1 MKRILFLSISI
12 VSSFILQAQKKN
24 SKTETIKVWGA
35 CEMCKER
42 IENAAYKAGV
52 SKANWS
58 VETHFL
64 TVSYDSIKISKQ
76 KIERKIADVGHD
88 TEEFISKEET
98 YQALPDCCHYLRKDG
113 DAAGHISLTNPTQ
126 HAITGIVLE
135 ENNKGK
141 FTPLANASIKYISHN
156 SSTIVTDS
164 TGIFK
169 MNVALPATVQ
179 VSYVGFVS
187 DTLYINDADDLKII
201 LKTSSNNKLTEVIIS
216 SKTPPT
222 YVSRFSTLNTLNL
235 SAKELTKAACCNL
248 SESFETSPSV
258 DVSYADAV
266 TGMKQIQLLGLS
278 GNYSQM
284 LVENMPALRGLPGS
298 FGLTFIPG
306 PWVESIQVTKGTGSV
321 VNGYES
327 IAGQINV
334 EEKKP
339 DGAEKLLVNLYGND
353 MGRLEAN
360 INLAQKINNKWST
373 ALLLHGNN
381 VSMKTDKNNDGF
393 LDLPIGNQ
401 INAINRWK
409 YIDNKG
415 FIFQAAIKAL
425 KDKRQAGQMDF
436 NPATDKFTM
445 NAYGVGLTAEQYEA
459 QTKIGYVFPQ
469 QKYKSIGVMM
479 SGVHYKSDAY
489 YGLTPYKGDQKSF
502 YANLIYQSI
511 IGNSNHKFRTG
522 FSWVYDKY
530 DENYKSTSYKRT
542 ENVPGLFFEYT
553 FNGIKDLE
561 VIAGIRSDF
570 HNEYKTQITPRL
582 HAKYTAGKNTSFRL
596 SVGSGFRTANIFA
609 ENTGLMASSR
619 QFVITGSSLYG
630 YGLQPEKATN
640 YGLGILQNFKR
651 KNRAGSISL
660 DAYHTQFNNQVV
672 IDLDTHPQRVYFS
685 NLIGASF
692 STSIQ
697 LEVNYPLFPGFDVR
711 AAYRWLNVKT
721 TYNGQ
726 LMEKPLTAKNRAFI
740 NLAYEANGGWKF
752 DYTMQWLSSKRLP
765 NTSSNP
771 VDKQMGSYS
780 PGYVMANAQVSKQ
793 FGKNFE
799 VYLGS
804 ENLGNFS
811 QKTVIID
818 AANPFSNY
826 FDASM
831 VWGPV
836 SGRMIYS
843 GVRYKLKN
851 K

>member
-12 VSSFILQAQKKN
+12 LSTFILQAQKKN
-24 SKTETIKVWGA
+24 SKTDTIKIWGA

-42 IENAAYKAGV
+42 IENAAHKVGV
-52 SKANWS
+52 YKANWN
-58 VETHFL
+58 VETHL
-64 TVSYDSIKISKQ
+64 LIVSYDSLKITKA
-76 KIERKIADVGHD
+76 KIEQKIADAGHD
-88 TEEFISKEET
+88 TEDYVAKAET
-98 YQALPDCCHYLRKDG
+98 YEKLPECCHYIRKDG
-113 DAAGHISLTNPTQ
+113 TSDTGKNPINPTE
-126 HAITGIVLE
+126 HLITGIVLE

-141 FTPLANASIKYISHN
+141 FTPLANAYIKYISHN

-164 TGIFK
+164 TGIFR
-169 MNVALPATVQ
+169 MSVALPATVQ

-187 DTLYINDADDLKII
+187 DTLKISEVDDLKII
-201 LKTSSNNKLTEVIIS
+201 LKSSGNNKLNEVVVTSRTPSSYIS
-216 SKTPPT
+216 
-222 YVSRFSTLNTLNL
+222 RLSTLNTLNL
-235 SAKELTKAACCNL
+235 GARELTKAACCNL

-284 LVENMPALRGLPGS
+284 LVENLPALRGLPGS

-339 DGAEKLLVNLYGND
+339 DGPEKLLVNLYGND

-360 INLAQKINNKWST
+360 VNIAQKINNKWSS

-381 VSMKTDKNNDGF
+381 VSMKTDKNKDGF

-401 INAINRWK
+401 INVVNRWK

-415 FIFQAAIKAL
+415 FIFQTAIKAL
-425 KDKRQAGQMDF
+425 KDKRQAGQVDF
-436 NPATDKFTM
+436 NPTTDKFTT
-445 NAYGVGLTAEQYEA
+445 NAYGAGLTAEQYEA

-469 QKYKSIGVMM
+469 QKYKSIGFMI
-479 SGVHYKSDAY
+479 SGVRYKSDAY
-489 YGLTPYKGDQKSF
+489 YGLTSYTGDQKSF

-522 FSWVYDKY
+522 FSWAYDKY
-530 DENYKSTSYKRT
+530 NEKYKLTNFNRI

-553 FNGIKDLE
+553 FNGIKNLD

-570 HNEYKTQITPRL
+570 HNQYKTQITPRL
-582 HAKYTAGKNTSFRL
+582 HAKYTAGKNTSFRF
-596 SVGSGFRTANIFA
+596 SAGSGFRTANIFA
-609 ENTGLMASSR
+609 ENTGLMASAR
-619 QFVITGSSLYG
+619 QFVINGSSSYG

-640 YGLGILQNFKR
+640 YGIGIVQNFK
-651 KNRAGSISL
+651 KQNRTGSISL

-672 IDLDTHPQRVYFS
+672 VDVDASPQKVYFY
-685 NLIGASF
+685 NLIGKSY

-697 LEVNYPLFPGFDVR
+697 LEVNYPLLPGFDVR

-721 TYNGQ
+721 TYSGN
-726 LMEKPLTAKNRAFI
+726 LMEKPLTAKHRAFI
-740 NLAYEANGGWKF
+740 NLAYEAKGGWKF

-765 NTSSNP
+765 NTASNP
-771 VDKQMGSYS
+771 VDKQMGNYS
-780 PGYVMANAQVSKQ
+780 PGYVLANAQISKQ

-799 VYLGS
+799 LYLGS
-804 ENLGNFS
+804 ENLGNFK
-811 QKTVIID
+811 QKSVIID
-818 AANPFSNY
+818 AAHPFSNY

-843 GVRYKLKN
+843 GLRYKLKN